1 MGDNFVIKT
10 VHDNINILQ
19 WHDNVT
25 LKNIDQFKQEVD
37 NLLKT
42 SSTKLILNIENL
54 GYINSA
60 GLGVIA
66 DGVMQARRN
75 QQELVVCDI
84 QQSIREIFDI
94 VKFSSFIKLFNTEA
108 EAMQFFQAE

>member
-1 MGDNFVIKT
+1 MIKT
-10 VHDNINILQ
+10 INGNINVLQ

-42 SSTKLILNIENL
+42 SSSKLVLNLENL
-54 GYINSA
+54 SYINSA

-75 QQELVVCDI
+75 QKELVVCGI

-94 VKFSSFIKLFNTEA
+94 VKFSSFMKLFNTEN
-108 EAMQFFQAE
+108 EAIQFFKAE